1 MKKIIIMFI
10 VCITVCGCYNDNEK
24 FSEIPLKYAVDSVK
38 YIAVIEKDS
47 RTIKNANDIYTIKK
61 ALSKSYCIKPKS
73 IMKHPPYT
81 GTMTIYCNN
90 ETFVYEIYGN
100 TFVSGDNI
108 HYMAPINLSWSIKSL
123 GE

>member
-1 MKKIIIMFI
+1 MLLS
-10 VCITVCGCYNDNEK
+10 DEH
-24 FSEIPLKYAVDSVK
+24 SLKAYFPINS
-38 YIAVIEKDS
+38 IES
-47 RTIKNANDIYTIKK
+47 GIFMHERFEHIKK

-81 GTMTIYCNN
+81 GTMTIYCDN

-108 HYMAPINLSWSIKSL
+108 HYMAPINLSWSIKSF

>member
-10 VCITVCGCYNDNEK
+10 VCITVSGCNNDNEK

-61 ALSKSYCIKPKS
+61 ALSKSTTV
-73 IMKHPPYT
+73 H
-81 GTMTIYCNN
+81 
-90 ETFVYEIYGN
+90 
-100 TFVSGDNI
+100 
-108 HYMAPINLSWSIKSL
+108 
-123 GE
+123 